1 MLLPDGIG
9 VYVGYK
15 ILDSHLPK
23 PLKYCMLP
31 IWTLLTFLRKTSTQK
46 KYGEKITGSDTLKT
60 ILTLATKHKKNVV
73 ILDNEVKGI
82 WSDFDILKQEGQKTM
97 TKKLAQI
104 YP

>member
-15 ILDSHLPK
+15 IQDSNFSR

-31 IWTLLTFLRKTSTQK
+31 IWTLQTFLYKKSVQK
-46 KYGEKITGSDTLKT
+46 RYGEKITGSDTLKT
-60 ILTLATKHKKNVV
+60 ILMLAKKYNKNVV
-73 ILDNEVKGI
+73 ILDNEVEEI
-82 WSDFDILKQEGQKTM
+82 SSEFDKKKQEGQKTM
-97 TKKLAQI
+97 TKQLEQL